1 MRGGSKDYAVVSPH
15 TVPPPN
21 LGSHVTIEHNIS
33 SSTMA
38 LLAGILKRCPSGGQK
53 ALAKSVMLAASRLGE
68 KSATFDI
75 IAEALRIGTL
85 YEYRAPLERL
95 GVLAKNDNDPQAMTL
110 LGKVLMAERRE
121 KEALD
126 WFRRATQPPTGGL
139 DFDGSGEALVS
150 KGRILLQRNDEKG
163 AKSAFEKA
171 ALELDDPSAY
181 FYLAQLQEPGSSNQQ
196 VYLLK
201 AASSGVMEA
210 WHNLGAL
217 ELEKL
222 NRQERRPSSL
232 DDYGLA
238 REWFQV
244 AAAEGFGLSMINM
257 AVICKAVGQIDEALK
272 WLEKAE
278 GAEGVRNEAIAI
290 KRQWTASTP

>member
-1 MRGGSKDYAVVSPH
+1 MLP
-15 TVPPPN
+15 
-21 LGSHVTIEHNIS
+21 
-33 SSTMA
+33 STMA
-38 LLAGILKRCPSGGQK
+38 LLAGILKRCHSGGQK

-68 KSATFDI
+68 KAATFDI
-75 IAEALRIGTL
+75 ISEALRAGTL

-95 GVLAKNDNDPQAMTL
+95 GTLAKKDNDPQAMTL
-110 LGKVLMAERRE
+110 LGKVLMGERRE

-126 WFRRATQPPTGGL
+126 WFRRATREPTGGL
-139 DFDGSGEALVS
+139 DFDGAGEALVS
-150 KGRILLQRNDEKG
+150 EGRILSQRGDRNG
-163 AKSAFEKA
+163 AKAAFEKA

-181 FYLAQLQEPGSSNQQ
+181 FYLAQLQEPRSSNQQ

-201 AASSGVMEA
+201 AASSGVVEA

-222 NRQERRPSSL
+222 NKQERKPTSL
-232 DDYGLA
+232 YDYGMA

-257 AVICKAVGQIDEALK
+257 AVICKAVGQMDKALE

-278 GAEGVRNEAIAI
+278 GADGVRSEATAM
-290 KRQWTASTP
+290 KRQWEARVS

>member
-1 MRGGSKDYAVVSPH
+1 
-15 TVPPPN
+15 
-21 LGSHVTIEHNIS
+21 
-33 SSTMA
+33 MA
-38 LLAGILKRCPSGGQK
+38 LLAGILKRCPRQSQK

-68 KSATFDI
+68 KAATFDI
-75 IAEALRIGTL
+75 ISEALRISTL

-95 GVLAKNDNDPQAMTL
+95 GTLAKKDNDPQAMTL
-110 LGKVLMAERRE
+110 LGKILMAERRE

-126 WFRRATQPPTGGL
+126 WFRRATQSPTGGL
-139 DFDGSGEALVS
+139 DFNGAGEALVNE
-150 KGRILLQRNDEKG
+150 GRILSKRNDQNG
-163 AKSAFEKA
+163 AKAAFEKA

-201 AASSGVMEA
+201 AASSGVVEA
-210 WHNLGAL
+210 YHNLGAL
-217 ELEKL
+217 ELEKIA
-222 NRQERRPSSL
+222 NQERKPTSL

-244 AAAEGFGLSMINM
+244 AAADGFGLSMLNM
-257 AVICKAVGQIDEALK
+257 ATICKAVGQMDDALH

-278 GAEGVRNEAIAI
+278 GVEGVQNEATAL
-290 KRQWTASTP
+290 KKQWGASAS